1 MTKAGLKVNK
11 MSEQAKKTTMRL
23 QPDAVDKLREAETL
37 CSKKRGVRPD
47 HSEALRLASAAWIR
61 ELKAA

>member
-1 MTKAGLKVNK
+1 MADQT
-11 MSEQAKKTTMRL
+11 KKTTMRL
-23 QPDAVDKLREAETL
+23 QPDAVDKLREAEAL
-37 CSKKRGVRPD
+37 CQKKRGILPD